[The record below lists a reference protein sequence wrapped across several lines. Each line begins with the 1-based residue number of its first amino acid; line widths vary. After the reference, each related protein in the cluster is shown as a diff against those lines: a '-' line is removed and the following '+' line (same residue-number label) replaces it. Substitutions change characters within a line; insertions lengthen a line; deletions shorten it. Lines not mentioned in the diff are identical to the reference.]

1 MTPISLGLVTKIYS
15 QPWAFRGTCVIFQRM
30 TVALAQYKILS
41 PQELPKLLVSAN
53 FLIIVMEKKKK
64 EEPHFCENSRAT
76 LSSIVT
82 TCGYSYIS

>member
-1 MTPISLGLVTKIYS
+1 M
-15 QPWAFRGTCVIFQRM
+15 IFQRM